1 MQQAIAIVVGAALI
15 AGALAYLGWS
25 QHQDRQGGQRFQEFE
40 ADKLTF
46 MRLDTWSGRASIC
59 VVRGKSE
66 GEEREGVVRCYPWS
80 E

>member
-1 MQQAIAIVVGAALI
+1 MQQPIAFAIVIGAALI
-15 AGALAYLGWS
+15 AGALVYHRS
-25 QHQDRQGGQRFQEFE
+25 GQRFQEFE
-40 ADKLTF
+40 ANNLMF
-46 MRLDTWSGRASIC
+46 MRLDTWSGQTSVC